1 MSGTESILSD
11 RAAFMLAVAECQAM
25 ATEKQQLY
33 DDPSCTAEQRRA
45 MVLEVGEKWMEA
57 RRVHT
62 AIRRQ
67 DLAAREKI
75 LKDTEER
82 LDILDA
88 IYERSIL
95 KHLRVPVVRK
105 KEVIPIK
112 LQMLYWSMS
121 TVFVLSSQ
129 CLVLEAFAR
138 PSVSLPITLILL
150 VLCFAQVDK
159 VKTATYFAWYAFYGF
174 VFAVCQGYI
183 RILLLVESI
192 ETLAKW
198 DVVIFRWSLAF
209 FVISEAEWH
218 RYLHK
223 TMAHP
228 VHRDIRPA
236 GNPKASSLCQSM
248 AMGAT
253 QTMLAAC
260 ITFGLIICVG
270 GGEAPSMTPLIVSGQ
285 FRPLYSPAQWIRRLP
300 QSLIFIRP
308 LSQLT
313 AWLVEKAVELGSQ
326 FYHIFTG
333 DIPVGPQQA
342 NTEFGTQTVE

>member
-129 CLVLEAFAR
+129 RLVLEAFAR
-138 PSVSLPITLILL
+138 PSVSLPITLMLL

-174 VFAVCQGYI
+174 VFAVCQVYI

-218 RYLHK
+218 R
-223 TMAHP
+223 
-228 VHRDIRPA
+228 
-236 GNPKASSLCQSM
+236 M